1 MKNMGD
7 GRRVA
12 RVEREVQAT
21 VAQYL
26 IKGFKN
32 SLPGL
37 VTVAAV
43 KMPADLRTA
52 KVYVSV
58 LGADDKTDEVLETL
72 QERAFE
78 IQNYI
83 GKELKMRYCPKLTFY
98 SDHATNQILK
108 IDKIIQELED
118 QREASNKKSETE
130 ADDE

>member
-12 RVEREVQAT
+12 RVEREIQAT
-21 VAQYL
+21 IAQFL
-26 IKGFKN
+26 LRGFKTP
-32 SLPGL
+32 LPGL
-37 VTVAAV
+37 VTVAQV
-43 KMPADLRTA
+43 KMPADLRAA

-58 LGADDKTDEVLETL
+58 LGSDADKEAALEIL

-98 SDHATNQILK
+98 PDQMTDQVLKVERILH
-108 IDKIIQELED
+108 ELEE
-118 QREASNKKSETE
+118 QRKGQNSS
-130 ADDE
+130 DDEE